1 MPQELSN
8 LEVSEV
14 SLVDT
19 PANSSTVD
27 GKRVPRARVAL
38 FKRDDSVQKDG
49 KTEDGVSYPKSD
61 YAFTPDDVPSHWKL
75 RLTSA
80 PGGKPD
86 PHIVG
91 AAVAALGKGFRG
103 NKVEIPAEA
112 LHGVK
117 AKVRAAWKAANP
129 DKGSD
134 ELPEVL
140 KIQINKGEGN
150 MTLEQIEKKLNDQD
164 AVLKALTD
172 ERDVLKSENEVVLK
186 MSKGERKAYAHMS
199 EDERKSFMAGDT
211 EKRKT
216 MLEKA
221 KSQIREKALCD
232 SMDAATKA
240 SFEKAG
246 PTSRAAML
254 EEQEKKCNKSK
265 GKPGKDGKDGKD
277 GEDGEDGADAED
289 AKDQVDD
296 EENYG
301 KAKKSLL
308 AKFDVIDDLTARVT
322 KAEAELTAANK
333 TSRLLKFTKRAETEL
348 PHTPGTPEEKGETI
362 MKLAEALG
370 DGSEQFAK
378 VMGNLVAADKALA
391 PHFTEVGKSGGSV
404 PALRVFEAKVEEI
417 AKRDK
422 LDNAHATERAM
433 FEAPDL
439 YRAYERLI

>member
-1 MPQELSN
+1 M
-8 LEVSEV
+8 
-14 SLVDT
+14 
-19 PANSSTVD
+19 
-27 GKRVPRARVAL
+27 AL
-38 FKRDDSVQKDG
+38 WKRDSSNDDELQKAVDG

-199 EDERKSFMAGDT
+199 EDERKSFMAGDA